1 MCKTAYYR
9 NGIYSVVSF
18 FTRNTKPSFLIVASG
33 NGFCVFLYPRYATSM
48 NQELLSR
55 ATKNVSDMVTIALAH
70 QNTTNALVVYD
81 TQNGLTDILT
91 AAYRAALPNAR
102 FIDFDTTAKEEVI
115 ATFNTMQP
123 GDLVVLIQSSN
134 FLLNQFRIRLHLF
147 QQKLKV
153 IEHTHLHRN
162 TEEQWGVY
170 IDALAYDPA
179 WYRTIGPALKTKLE
193 TTSVLTFHSGDTTCT
208 ITGGLEMPKLNIGDY
223 TGMENIGG
231 TFPIGEVFTESRDF
245 AHVNGSIM
253 LYAYAG
259 GDFMVNMY
267 EPFRVDITG
276 GVISGWSENTPA
288 SFVAIMDMI
297 KSYERPLVRE
307 IGFGLNPAITKERY
321 VNDITAFE
329 RILGLHFSLGEKHSV
344 YKKPG
349 ITTHKTKFHVDVFPV
364 IDRIEADGDTI
375 FRDGAYTV

>member
-1 MCKTAYYR
+1 
-9 NGIYSVVSF
+9 
-18 FTRNTKPSFLIVASG
+18 
-33 NGFCVFLYPRYATSM
+33 M

-55 ATKNVSDMVTIALAH
+55 ATKHVSDMVTLALEH
-70 QNTTNALVVYD
+70 QSTANALVVYD
-81 TQNGLTDILT
+81 TQNGLTNILT

-102 FIDFDTTAKEEVI
+102 FVDFDATAKEEVI
-115 ATFNTMQP
+115 TTFDTMQP
-123 GDLVVLIQSSN
+123 GDLVVLIQSAN
-134 FLLNQFRIRLHLF
+134 FLLNEFRIRLRLF

-153 IEHTHLHRN
+153 IEHTHLRRN
-162 TEEQWGVY
+162 TEEQWEVY

-179 WYRTIGPALKTKLE
+179 WYRSIGPALKTKLE
-193 TTSVLTFHSGDTTCT
+193 KTNVLTFHSGGTTCT

-245 AHVNGSIM
+245 ARMNGSIM

-307 IGFGLNPAITKERY
+307 IGFGLNPAITNKRY

-375 FRDGAYTV
+375 FIDGAYTV